1 MGTILSTKGVLKQFG
16 NFKAVAGVDLEVE
29 ENETVGIIGPNGAGK
44 TTFLNVLTGRYM
56 PEQGKVFFRGQD
68 VTFQRPE
75 HRVASGVLR
84 TFQIV
89 QVFDNLTVYENMALS
104 YYRKKEKSS
113 LPTSMFFTNL
123 YKKKDI
129 IEAVDE
135 SLRVFD
141 ILSVREMLVGNL
153 SLGVKKKLE
162 IAMAW
167 IADPDVLI
175 LDEPFAG
182 IGDQEIDELLT
193 IMQKIHHKKTIILVE
208 HKISK
213 LSGLV
218 DKLAVMHE
226 GCLIAVGPFETTIND
241 PVVRESYWKI
251 SCEENEAGDSAVQD
265 MLQRKIVAGDTAR
278 AANPANPS
286 AESAEKEALLSVEH
300 LSVAYG
306 QLEVVFD
313 VSAQVRSGEIVML
326 AGRNGAG
333 KTTLFR
339 TITGFLPKRGGRV
352 LFQGNDISHLESYK
366 IAQKGIKYIHQDKTV
381 FGSLTVRQNFEL
393 SSYATGDKDL
403 ERVLPFFPKL
413 RILMDRKADALSGG
427 ERQMLLMAIALLGNP
442 ALVLMDEPTEGLAPH
457 VIEDLASIF
466 LQLKAKTTLFIV
478 EQNLPLV
485 ARVADRV
492 YSMKE
497 GKIVAETTDRQ
508 EICDLAFERYL

>member
-1 MGTILSTKGVLKQFG
+1 MGTILSTKGVVKQFG
-16 NFKAVAGVDLEVE
+16 NFKAVAGIDIEVE
-29 ENETVGIIGPNGAGK
+29 ENETLGIIGPNGAGK
-44 TTFLNVLTGRYM
+44 TTFLNVLTGRYV
-56 PEQGKVFFRGQD
+56 PEAGQVIFRGKD
-68 VTFQRPE
+68 VTHQRPE

-113 LPTSMFFTNL
+113 LPLNMFFTNL
-123 YKKKDI
+123 YKTKDI
-129 IEAVDE
+129 IAEVEE

-141 ILSVREMLVGNL
+141 ILNTREMLVSSL
-153 SLGVKKKLE
+153 SLGAKKKLE

-167 IADPDVLI
+167 VADPDMLI

-182 IGDQEIDELLT
+182 IGDQEIDEILS
-193 IMQKIHHKKTIILVE
+193 IMQRIHYKKTIILVE
-208 HKISK
+208 HKVSK

-226 GCLIAVGPFETTIND
+226 GRLIAYGPFEETLNNPI
-241 PVVRESYWKI
+241 VRESYWKI
-251 SCEENEAGDSAVQD
+251 SCDENGTP
-265 MLQRKIVAGDTAR
+265 G
-278 AANPANPS
+278 
-286 AESAEKEALLSVEH
+286 ESAQHVMNSAIASRAGETVKTQGSDTHLLSVENVR
-300 LSVAYG
+300 VAYG
-306 QLEVVFD
+306 QLEVVFG
-313 VSAQVRSGEIVML
+313 VSVHVCPGEIVML

-339 TITGFLPKRGGRV
+339 TITGFLPKREGEV
-352 LFQGNDISHLESYK
+352 LFNGADITKMEPYK
-366 IAQKGIKYIHQDKTV
+366 VAKKGIKYIHQDKTV
-381 FGSLTVRQNFEL
+381 FGSLTVKENFEL
-393 SSYATGDKDL
+393 SSYATGDKNL
-403 ERVLPFFPKL
+403 EEVLPYFPKL
-413 RILMDRKADALSGG
+413 RTLMDRKADALSGG
-427 ERQMLLMAIALLGNP
+427 ERQMLLMAMALLGNP
-442 ALVLMDEPTEGLAPH
+442 PLVLMDEPTEGLAPH

-466 LQLKAKTTLFIV
+466 LQLKKKTTLFIV